1 MSTKEILELP
11 AGTQIGDFRILRLLG
26 HGGMGEVYL
35 ARDMQL
41 GRKVAL
47 KLIHPSLV
55 QQASSKKHFLFE
67 ARATAHFNHPN
78 IVTIHNV
85 GEYQQRPYVAL
96 EYLEGEN
103 LRERLNQE
111 TLPQKQILRMM
122 ISVVEALE
130 EAHKHQL
137 LHRDLK
143 PENIFLPKDGR
154 VRVLDFGLAKRLEDA
169 PSLSNDITSQAEDT
183 QRWQHSAFE
192 SLQSIRGAIV
202 GTPPYMAPE
211 QWRNEPLTPATDIWA
226 LGIILFEMFAGCRPF
241 PHPKAEQLPLAPTA
255 KRPAPANVE
264 RQTLQ
269 PSQAFEETAYVD
281 EEEQLPPIKDSTPGP
296 TEQDPAFEETAQY
309 IAPLEEQAQELDIS
323 TKHTQLPNA
332 QKRVGTPSRQTRPS
346 ADEIVRHSSP
356 ALPAQSAKTTLLA
369 IFHQVTSDIPS
380 PSVREFAPDTSPE
393 LSNLIARCLHKDPSK
408 RPTSRELLSTLHSLL
423 SDKDEQALRETNPFR
438 GLRPFTEAQ
447 ANFFFGR
454 EVEIES
460 FIERMREQ
468 TLLPVLGASGAGK
481 SSFVRAG
488 VLPRLKE
495 RGVWQTIQM
504 RPGSK
509 PFHALAIAFLQKQ
522 SLQSHTSIPSE
533 PSFERVSSED
543 QLHQLN
549 AQTLAASWR
558 AEPGQLSLAL
568 RRRAERTGKQLLL
581 FVDQFEELF
590 TLVDDD
596 EIRLQF
602 MKALAGAA
610 DEIYDPIRVVL
621 TMRSD
626 FLEHWSAAPELQTAI
641 RQMTILAAPDRNM
654 LVDVITKP
662 LKMLG
667 YTLDDEDLLDEI
679 IGSLKDETSSL
690 PLLQFTLSML
700 WERRDKVHKTL
711 RRKEY
716 EEIGGIEGAL
726 ASHAEALLEKMS
738 SKELSTIRRIL
749 LKMVTPAGTRKVISK
764 RALLDQQPKEAEEVL
779 TALVQ
784 SRLVSV
790 RKSQN
795 EEGTESMFELAHESL
810 LKHWH
815 QLAEWVHESDEER
828 LKLDEVEQGAELWRR
843 RGRRE
848 EETWQGEGLRDIL
861 QTFANHEIG
870 LSSLAR
876 EFLEASQNAEKKR
889 TRRKQRNVLLIRSS
903 IATFMILTV
912 IFAGVFY
919 SQWENA
925 SWLALQRNRA
935 LDNVSKNY
943 NDYLFYSAQTEEQR
957 GNTWTSQAL
966 LRQEVEQT
974 LKRFHQQKR
983 RFPSLKKERRLWVR
997 LQANKRLWKRTL
1009 FLPSIHGQPVFSQ
1022 DRRKIA
1028 LIAKDRLV
1036 ILDTLLPH
1044 QQQDI
1049 LLKNAK
1055 KVAFSAQTNS
1065 INALEII
1072 QAKRL
1077 LHYHPILQLRSR
1089 GVFPGTLQHIAVQ
1102 KARTLLV
1109 LRAKPNTT
1117 LFIHLRVR
1125 DTSHKLWRTTYKHID
1140 GISWHPSK
1148 QTFIVW
1154 GLLSNK
1160 RYGVSLWRR
1169 TQSGTWS
1176 HATRSLHS
1184 AITKVTWH
1192 PKQARIAFGHL
1203 DGHISIWNT
1212 TSLRERSRPGQLRCE
1227 IMSLRYSHR
1236 GQLFSTDAQGRVYLW
1251 RPNKTHPRLILRVRK
1266 QGLSGMVLGPQGRR
1280 MLVMRKYKRSGD
1292 IRLVVSLWRLYSAS
1306 TRKDAYVS
1314 PGALSVSVYHPNQQL
1329 AFSGGKDKIIRSW
1342 DLTTG
1347 AVNIQLEGHE
1357 YEIIHL
1363 VMSRDGQWLVSGDR
1377 QGHILLWNLQQQRLV
1392 RRFHLHYHSPIA
1404 LRFLESPRR
1413 ILSVDASGRS
1423 VLFDV
1428 KTGHITEEK
1437 PLFQDGLQTTKLRWK
1452 MLPKSNILAAF
1463 KARRGIWL
1471 WALEESQRKFIKLP
1485 NLLHLDVSSHGRSF
1499 ATLLQTRKGSQLQL
1513 WDIES
1518 NQHKDLA
1525 LFPRQIRSLALRPND
1540 KDIALFGRG
1549 VGVLYN
1555 IRTQKRTQLRGV
1567 PPGFQAL
1574 AWQFHPKGHLLTAT
1588 GGVFQTRHWDVKTGM
1603 PLWYTIFFDRQ
1614 RLRLLT
1620 HQGWEAIAPHKHPKP
1635 THHKKWETRLH
1646 THGWRASEHN
1656 ELLCIHTRQDTLE
1669 LWNKRLDQ
1677 KLYTY
1682 KSRSLKKAIATP
1694 HGCFLL
1700 VYRNRNAL
1708 NN

>member
-1 MSTKEILELP
+1 M
-11 AGTQIGDFRILRLLG
+11 
-26 HGGMGEVYL
+26 
-35 ARDMQL
+35 
-41 GRKVAL
+41 
-47 KLIHPSLV
+47 
-55 QQASSKKHFLFE
+55 
-67 ARATAHFNHPN
+67 
-78 IVTIHNV
+78 
-85 GEYQQRPYVAL
+85 
-96 EYLEGEN
+96 
-103 LRERLNQE
+103 
-111 TLPQKQILRMM
+111 
-122 ISVVEALE
+122 
-130 EAHKHQL
+130 
-137 LHRDLK
+137 
-143 PENIFLPKDGR
+143 
-154 VRVLDFGLAKRLEDA
+154 
-169 PSLSNDITSQAEDT
+169 
-183 QRWQHSAFE
+183 
-192 SLQSIRGAIV
+192 
-202 GTPPYMAPE
+202 
-211 QWRNEPLTPATDIWA
+211 
-226 LGIILFEMFAGCRPF
+226 
-241 PHPKAEQLPLAPTA
+241 
-255 KRPAPANVE
+255 
-264 RQTLQ
+264 
-269 PSQAFEETAYVD
+269 
-281 EEEQLPPIKDSTPGP
+281 
-296 TEQDPAFEETAQY
+296 
-309 IAPLEEQAQELDIS
+309 
-323 TKHTQLPNA
+323 
-332 QKRVGTPSRQTRPS
+332 
-346 ADEIVRHSSP
+346 
-356 ALPAQSAKTTLLA
+356 
-369 IFHQVTSDIPS
+369 
-380 PSVREFAPDTSPE
+380 
-393 LSNLIARCLHKDPSK
+393 
-408 RPTSRELLSTLHSLL
+408 
-423 SDKDEQALRETNPFR
+423 
-438 GLRPFTEAQ
+438 
-447 ANFFFGR
+447 
-454 EVEIES
+454 
-460 FIERMREQ
+460 
-468 TLLPVLGASGAGK
+468 
-481 SSFVRAG
+481 
-488 VLPRLKE
+488 
-495 RGVWQTIQM
+495 
-504 RPGSK
+504 
-509 PFHALAIAFLQKQ
+509 
-522 SLQSHTSIPSE
+522 
-533 PSFERVSSED
+533 
-543 QLHQLN
+543 
-549 AQTLAASWR
+549 
-558 AEPGQLSLAL
+558 
-568 RRRAERTGKQLLL
+568 
-581 FVDQFEELF
+581 
-590 TLVDDD
+590 
-596 EIRLQF
+596 
-602 MKALAGAA
+602 
-610 DEIYDPIRVVL
+610 
-621 TMRSD
+621 
-626 FLEHWSAAPELQTAI
+626 
-641 RQMTILAAPDRNM
+641 
-654 LVDVITKP
+654 
-662 LKMLG
+662 
-667 YTLDDEDLLDEI
+667 
-679 IGSLKDETSSL
+679 
-690 PLLQFTLSML
+690 
-700 WERRDKVHKTL
+700 
-711 RRKEY
+711 
-716 EEIGGIEGAL
+716 
-726 ASHAEALLEKMS
+726 
-738 SKELSTIRRIL
+738 
-749 LKMVTPAGTRKVISK
+749 
-764 RALLDQQPKEAEEVL
+764 
-779 TALVQ
+779 
-784 SRLVSV
+784 
-790 RKSQN
+790 
-795 EEGTESMFELAHESL
+795 
-810 LKHWH
+810 
-815 QLAEWVHESDEER
+815 
-828 LKLDEVEQGAELWRR
+828 
-843 RGRRE
+843 
-848 EETWQGEGLRDIL
+848 
-861 QTFANHEIG
+861 
-870 LSSLAR
+870 
-876 EFLEASQNAEKKR
+876 
-889 TRRKQRNVLLIRSS
+889 
-903 IATFMILTV
+903 
-912 IFAGVFY
+912 
-919 SQWENA
+919 
-925 SWLALQRNRA
+925 
-935 LDNVSKNY
+935 
-943 NDYLFYSAQTEEQR
+943 
-957 GNTWTSQAL
+957 
-966 LRQEVEQT
+966 RQEVEQT

-1036 ILDTLLPH
+1036 ILDTLLPN

-1065 INALEII
+1065 INALEIL

-1125 DTSHKLWRTTYKHID
+1125 DTSRKLWRTTYKHID

-1154 GLLSNK
+1154 GLLSDK

-1169 TQSGTWS
+1169 TQSGTWNNT
-1176 HATRSLHS
+1176 TRSLHS
-1184 AITKVTWH
+1184 AITRVTWH
-1192 PKQARIAFGHL
+1192 PKKARVAFGHL

-1227 IMSLRYSHR
+1227 ILSLRYSHR

-1266 QGLSGMVLGPQGRR
+1266 QSLSGMVLGPQGRR

-1363 VMSRDGQWLVSGDR
+1363 VISRDGQWLVSGDR

-1499 ATLLQTRKGSQLQL
+1499 ATLLQTRKGSRLQL

-1525 LFPRQIRSLALRPND
+1525 LFPRQIHSLALRPND

-1549 VGVLYN
+1549 VGILYN

-1635 THHKKWETRLH
+1635 TRHKKWETRLH

-1700 VYRNRNAL
+1700 DKQQPLLITQRQTVDVFPYKTENIFWGGDVFVMTSGASVRCVNVKKTLTQLMIVERGKKVTSLLKTKTHFYVGFVNGRVSSLKHQSGFEKNVTPPHPHPVTALRYYKTQNILVVGYADGSLKAWQDNILLFTTRLHGSIQGIVWNDKFIYAVTDLGDYWRRNISILSEDACGLMRRMRKYVPVLSKGERKTSTFSRGHTSLELARKRRYSYCL
-1708 NN
+1708 TRKPTATKGDAHAKVR